1 MVIVGV
7 VEHGEKNQKRYQQ
20 VRHVDGEQD
29 QALALRPRPRM
40 LRLGEIVEQDV
51 RQDSKQSGGD
61 VGGVDN
67 RGSSYPSAATWR
79 AAERKRSLGIL
90 ERVEFTSLER

>member
-1 MVIVGV
+1 MVVMGV

-20 VRHVDGEQD
+20 VRHVDREQD
-29 QALALRPRPRM
+29 QALALCPRSQM

-51 RQDSKQSGGD
+51 RKDGKQSGGD

-67 RGSSYPSAATWR
+67 CRSSYPPAATWR
-79 AAERKRSLGIL
+79 AQKGKSL
-90 ERVEFTSLER
+90 